1 MREGVFD
8 LQFAILPKKIAIF
21 PLSGVLLLPRG
32 RLPLNIFEPRYMA
45 MTLDAL
51 GNRRIL
57 GMVQP
62 RLRIG
67 IGKHEGESM
76 GSAQVYQ
83 HGCAG
88 RIVSFNETE
97 DGRLLITL
105 LGLCRFRI
113 LRELKLAEGGYRQ
126 VEVDYHSFHAD
137 MEEEPVGV
145 PVVDRKRLLACLRP
159 YCAQHHITLNW
170 KVLDTLSE
178 PALITA
184 VAMLCPFDT
193 REKQALLEI
202 YTVEERGKLLISL
215 IEMSLLEE
223 GKGGIA

>member
-1 MREGVFD
+1 MREGGFD

-21 PLSGVLLLPRG
+21 PLAGVLLLPRG
-32 RLPLNIFEPRYMA
+32 RLPLNIFEPRYLA
-45 MTLDAL
+45 MTMDAL

-62 RLRIG
+62 RWRIG
-67 IGKHEGESM
+67 TDERESM

-113 LRELKLAEGGYRQ
+113 MRELTLAEGGYRQ
-126 VEVDYHSFHAD
+126 VEVDYHSFSAD
-137 MEEEPVGV
+137 MEETPVAS
-145 PVVDRKRLLACLRP
+145 PLVDRKRLLACLRH
-159 YCAQHHITLNW
+159 YCTQHHITLNW
-170 KVLDTLSE
+170 KVLDSLPD

-184 VAMLCPFDT
+184 VAMLCPFGN
-193 REKQALLEI
+193 REKQALLEV
-202 YTVEERGKLLISL
+202 YTVEERGQLLISL

-223 GKGGIA
+223 GRGGIA

>member
-1 MREGVFD
+1 MQEGGLD
-8 LQFAILPKKIAIF
+8 LRCAILPRKLAIF
-21 PLSGVLLLPRG
+21 PLAGVLLLPRG
-32 RLPLNIFEPRYMA
+32 RLPLTIFEPRYLA
-45 MTLDAL
+45 MIMDAL

-62 RLRIG
+62 KLW
-67 IGKHEGESM
+67 IGKDEREAV
-76 GSAQVYQ
+76 GSAHVYQ

-113 LRELKLAEGGYRQ
+113 LRELALAEGGYRQ
-126 VEVDYHSFHAD
+126 VEVDYDFFHAD
-137 MEEEPVGV
+137 MEEEPLVV
-145 PVVDRKRLLACLRP
+145 PVVDRKRLLACLRQ

-170 KVLDTLSE
+170 KVLDSLSDH
-178 PALITA
+178 ALITA
-184 VAMLCPFDT
+184 VAMLCPFET
-193 REKQALLEI
+193 REKQALLEV
-202 YTVEERGKLLISL
+202 YTVAERGQLIISL

-223 GKGGIA
+223 GIGGIA